1 MEDLRFE
8 DVAVNGVTLHLAEA
22 GPADG
27 RLVILLHGFPEY
39 WGAWLGYIEE
49 LAAAGYH
56 AVTMNEIWDNWT
68 YWQPMSSV

>member
-8 DVAVNGVTLHLAEA
+8 DVAVNGITLHLAEA

-39 WGAWLGYIEE
+39 WGAWLEYIKV

-56 AVTMNEIWDNWT
+56 VVAHDRLSAATI
-68 YWQPMSSV
+68 